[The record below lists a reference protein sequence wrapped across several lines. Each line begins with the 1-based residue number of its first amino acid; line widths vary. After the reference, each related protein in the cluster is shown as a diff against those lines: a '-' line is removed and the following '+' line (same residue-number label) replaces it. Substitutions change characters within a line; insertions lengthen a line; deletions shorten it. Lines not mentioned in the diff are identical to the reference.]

1 MSLWFDRIMREY
13 RKSPTAAFP
22 AWLHLLSGF
31 AIMRQTKTGKHMM
44 AFAERDLWEKM
55 WTFGDLLNNFFTHRD
70 FLPPAQQLPGT
81 LFTPLHI
88 GFAAVCALLVALGCR
103 YFSRKGETT
112 RRVMYGAVWAVVTV
126 LELVKILWE
135 TCAGAVVAV
144 NWVGILPLYPCSIF
158 MYAMPF
164 AVWGRGLVRRAA
176 QGYVCTL
183 GLLGGLINFVY
194 PANILGTYSCI
205 SFAGMHT
212 FVYHGTIVLCALTML
227 LSGDHRY
234 TGITKWWELLLPA
247 VPFLAVSVVA
257 NAVNFSP
264 INADY
269 MFFKLESFIFAPIG
283 AALPHVAAVLLTY
296 AAYLLIHALPYIP
309 AYAASRK
316 KS

>member
-1 MSLWFDRIMREY
+1 
-13 RKSPTAAFP
+13 
-22 AWLHLLSGF
+22 
-31 AIMRQTKTGKHMM
+31 
-44 AFAERDLWEKM
+44 M
-55 WTFGDLLNNFFTHRD
+55 WSFGDLLANFFAHRD
-70 FLPPAQQLPGT
+70 FLPSAQLLPGT

-88 GFAAVCALLVALGCR
+88 LFAAVCMIGVALGCV
-103 YFSRKGETT
+103 YFSRKSEKS
-112 RRVMYGAVWAVVTV
+112 RRTMYAVIWAAVTV
-126 LELVKILWE
+126 LEAVKIVWE
-135 TCAGAVVAV
+135 TCAGAVVEV

-164 AVWGRGLVRRAA
+164 AIWGRGLVRRAA

-194 PANILGTYSCI
+194 PANILSAYSCI

-212 FVYHGTIVLCALTML
+212 FFYHGAIVLCAITML

-234 TGITKWWELLLPA
+234 TGVQKWWELLLPS
-247 VPFLAVSVVA
+247 VPFLAVSVIA
-257 NAVNFSP
+257 NLVNFSP

-283 AALPHVAAVLLTY
+283 NALDHWQAVLLTY

-309 AYAASRK
+309 GFVANTRIKNKDAK
-316 KS
+316 